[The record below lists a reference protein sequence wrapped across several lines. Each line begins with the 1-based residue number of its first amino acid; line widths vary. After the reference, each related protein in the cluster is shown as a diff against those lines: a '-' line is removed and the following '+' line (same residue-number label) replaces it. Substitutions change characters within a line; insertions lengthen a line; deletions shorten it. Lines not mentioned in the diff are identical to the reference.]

1 LFECFAVAVPSLFGY
16 LFSFFP
22 RGLLLLFEGFLCGK
36 QRGKKKEEE
45 VEERKEFC
53 GVKKEAGGGR

>member
-1 LFECFAVAVPSLFGY
+1 LFECFAVAVPSLLVY

-22 RGLLLLFEGFLCGK
+22 RGLLLLLFEGFLYGN
-36 QRGKKKEEE
+36 QRGKKKEE

-53 GVKKEAGGGR
+53 GVKKEARGGR

>member
-1 LFECFAVAVPSLFGY
+1 LFECFAVAVPSLLVY

-22 RGLLLLFEGFLCGK
+22 RVLLLLFEGFLCGK
-36 QRGKKKEEE
+36 QRGKKKEE

>member
-1 LFECFAVAVPSLFGY
+1 MFCSCSTKSFLVY

-22 RGLLLLFEGFLCGK
+22 RGLLLLLFEGFLCGK
-36 QRGKKKEEE
+36 QRGKKEEEE

-53 GVKKEAGGGR
+53 CVKKEAGGGR

>member
-1 LFECFAVAVPSLFGY
+1 MFCSCSTKSFWFICFL
-16 LFSFFP
+16 SFFP
-22 RGLLLLFEGFLCGK
+22 RGLLLLFEGFLCEK
-36 QRGKKKEEE
+36 QRGKKEEE

>member
-1 LFECFAVAVPSLFGY
+1 M
-16 LFSFFP
+16 
-22 RGLLLLFEGFLCGK
+22 LLLLFEGFLCGK
-36 QRGKKKEEE
+36 QRGKKKNEE